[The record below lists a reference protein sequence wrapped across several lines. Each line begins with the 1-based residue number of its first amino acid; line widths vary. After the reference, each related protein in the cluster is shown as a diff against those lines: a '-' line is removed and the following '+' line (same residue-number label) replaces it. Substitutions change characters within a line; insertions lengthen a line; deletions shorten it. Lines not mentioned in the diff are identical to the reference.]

1 MENAS
6 KKRRQRHERNIKMF
20 DQFIRKMRETDH
32 RFSDQKTRNY
42 IAPCQR
48 VSGKKFNRSVSL
60 STFNVPFRDSKLNTQ
75 RQFSQAGTD
84 GGMQPP
90 PLSTKQADSLDP
102 TVAWM
107 ASVPLTKTPHSFHF
121 DSDPTEVPQALFH
134 HHSAEAPSV
143 EALQASAPTSAE
155 APKTTSSL
163 AAVKEVEDEVDTPG
177 PQDIQV
183 MAAVEELGEGY
194 HRTPDG
200 YMEAEV

>member
-6 KKRRQRHERNIKMF
+6 KKRRQRRERNIKVF
-20 DQFIRKMRETDH
+20 DQFIREMRETDH

-121 DSDPTEVPQALFH
+121 ECNSAEVPKE
-134 HHSAEAPSV
+134 AEPLSV
-143 EALQASAPTSAE
+143 KALQDSAPTSAE
-155 APKTTSSL
+155 AAKITSSL
-163 AAVKEVEDEVDTPG
+163 AVVAEAVDAEADTQG

-183 MAAVEELGEGY
+183 MAAVKELGEGY
-194 HRTPDG
+194 YRTPDG
-200 YMEAEV
+200 FLGTEV